1 MKKFIIIIITAI
13 IGSLLMQSCFC
24 EHDLFGPDYI
34 GYGYST
40 PPPPPPH
47 RVHHVHHV
55 VVW

>member
-24 EHDLFGPDYI
+24 EHDFFGPDYI
-34 GYGYST
+34 GYGYP

-47 RVHHVHHV
+47 RVHHV